1 MKGRVVLVLS
11 FFIQATIVFEAGAAD
26 TTIKGT
32 GATSA
37 TAGLEVT
44 NSADTSLLYVRN
56 DGNVGIGTTAPNEKL
71 HVRPAA
77 NDNLVISSGDA
88 IVAGRSGVLLRS
100 YDDNSSGQ
108 RMTFEAWQ
116 YYFDRAGSTKFYIHN
131 DGNVG
136 IGIATPATALEVYK
150 SGTSNTVDDIL
161 TISKEAASEPS
172 AGIGA
177 GVVFKIVDAGG
188 IEEQASIDV
197 VLTDVTDTT
206 EDADII
212 FSQNVNGTM
221 TETMRLVAN
230 TLSVALDSISSYDSA
245 AIDITLGS
253 DAGDDLIV
261 DTTGLV
267 YEGDNNRVG
276 IGTAA
281 PDTTLDLSGTLSY
294 TPSATQSITGVGSA
308 ILANAALVVLDPDGN
323 YTLTSTPTIADGAV
337 GQIVYITAAE
347 TEANGIAVQD
357 ENTLTDSNLQ
367 LGAASRAIAA
377 KDVLV
382 LMFNGVSWV
391 EVSYANN

>member
-44 NSADTSLLYVRN
+44 NSANTSLLYVRN
-56 DGNVGIGTTAPNEKL
+56 DGNVGIGIT
-71 HVRPAA
+71 
-77 NDNLVISSGDA
+77 
-88 IVAGRSGVLLRS
+88 
-100 YDDNSSGQ
+100 
-108 RMTFEAWQ
+108 
-116 YYFDRAGSTKFYIHN
+116 
-131 DGNVG
+131 
-136 IGIATPATALEVYK
+136 TPATALEVYK
-150 SGTSNTVDDIL
+150 TSAIANAVEDIL
-161 TISKEAASEPS
+161 TITKDSSSEIV

-177 GVVFKIVDAGG
+177 GVVFKIQGG
-188 IEEQASIDV
+188 GGTEEQASIDV
-197 VLTDVTDTT
+197 VLTDVTSTT
-206 EDADII
+206 EDADIV
-212 FSQNVNGTM
+212 FRQNVNGTM
-221 TETMRLVAN
+221 TETVRFVAD

-261 DTTGLV
+261 DTTGFV

-294 TPSATQSITGVGSA
+294 TPSATQSITGVGST
-308 ILANAALVVLDPDGN
+308 ILANAAVVIIDPDGN
-323 YTLTSTPTIADGAV
+323 YTLTSAPTIADGVA

-347 TEANGIAVQD
+347 AEANGIGVQD
-357 ENTLTDSNLQ
+357 QDTLANSNLQ
-367 LGAASRAIAA
+367 LGAATRTIAA